1 MGLSAAE
8 KAAERAVERIEN
20 EGYIS
25 EPPGSL
31 AAYRRAYMESHRVN
45 VGLVA
50 ENAEYRKKL
59 GLASNTGTEPR
70 E

>member
-1 MGLSAAE
+1 MSELGLNAAE
-8 KAAERAVERIEN
+8 KAAKRAMERIEQ

-31 AAYRRAYMESHRVN
+31 SAYRRAFMETTRVN

-50 ENAEYRKKL
+50 ENAELRKKL
-59 GLASNTGTEPR
+59 GLAAK
-70 E
+70 